1 MNYRINFIIR
11 FSLRDLSFLNLCFRR
26 HGWTSRVGILCRS
39 SRRTTTK
46 SLWLPLWLYETL
58 ENEPTQAAEIMKA
71 NVEHSIRKNR
81 QREKCAELWKVR
93 FHSYPFVEF
102 CFCLFFRLFQRY
114 TSMLGVF
121 VFVFASL
128 FRCVF
133 YFMYIFSIYFRYF
146 VLTLFL

>member
-26 HGWTSRVGILCRS
+26 HGPVESVSCAAAAAPPPNPFNCHSGCMKHWKTNRHKLQKLWKQMSSTPSARICRG
-39 SRRTTTK
+39 
-46 SLWLPLWLYETL
+46 
-58 ENEPTQAAEIMKA
+58 
-71 NVEHSIRKNR
+71 
-81 QREKCAELWKVR
+81 EKCAELWKVR

-114 TSMLGVF
+114 TSMFGVFVF

-146 VLTLFL
+146 IFALFL